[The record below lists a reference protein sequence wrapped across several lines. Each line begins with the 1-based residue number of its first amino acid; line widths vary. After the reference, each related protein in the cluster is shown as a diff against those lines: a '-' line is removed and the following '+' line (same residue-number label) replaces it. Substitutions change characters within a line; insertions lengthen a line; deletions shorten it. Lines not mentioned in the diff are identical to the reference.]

1 MIYARS
7 SLMFGCF
14 LYIYFYFMFF
24 EGAMVGIDFSEEW
37 RLFFQ
42 SRLGA
47 TGIPGIY
54 IYIWVNY
61 TNLTG
66 ILVYKGNHPQMAL
79 IQVLDAGSFGKEMG
93 LNSG

>member
-1 MIYARS
+1 
-7 SLMFGCF
+7 MFGCF
-14 LYIYFYFMFF
+14 LYIYFYVMFF

-54 IYIWVNY
+54 IYIWVIY
-61 TNLTG
+61 IYIYLGKLYQPHWNL
-66 ILVYKGNHPQMAL
+66 
-79 IQVLDAGSFGKEMG
+79 G
-93 LNSG
+93 L